1 VEDHAAFCTQ
11 GCCCLWLCLE
21 SMQMLCPC
29 SELYCTLWEVLVTDR
44 GPGLEQYLPLRRG
57 DCCFS
62 PKGELCWNWSWC
74 PLVILSVVQLF
85 LRFMPRGNE
94 FAVFQRRMYHRDRYF
109 GNSCHRITVFW
120 GGRDMGNVFKTIFS
134 FLFFTQTVVKH
145 WNRLPKESV
154 DAPSLQAFKA
164 RLDEALGNLIWWK
177 VSLTGDTLRSL
188 PTQTIL
194 WFYDS
199 KGNSCSTPKSWKR
212 GNASWDLHLVEKVTA
227 MRNYVP

>member
-1 VEDHAAFCTQ
+1 MEDHAAFCNQ

-134 FLFFTQTVVKH
+134 FFHT
-145 WNRLPKESV
+145 EGG
-154 DAPSLQAFKA
+154 
-164 RLDEALGNLIWWK
+164 EALEQVAQGGCGCPIPAGIQSQAGCGSGQPGLVVGDPAHSRGVETWW
-177 VSLTGDTLRSL
+177 SLWSFSA
-188 PTQTIL
+188 QAIL

-199 KGNSCSTPKSWKR
+199 LCDSYLSI
-212 GNASWDLHLVEKVTA
+212 AEQ
-227 MRNYVP
+227 YQ